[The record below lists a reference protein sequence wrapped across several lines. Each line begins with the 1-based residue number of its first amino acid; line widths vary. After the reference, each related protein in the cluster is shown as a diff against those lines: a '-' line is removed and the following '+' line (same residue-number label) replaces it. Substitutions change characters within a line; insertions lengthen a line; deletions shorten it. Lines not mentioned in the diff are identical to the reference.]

1 MTEEMQV
8 FKDVEEIELDGGHKL
23 KIHLANFIEGERLF
37 TSVAKC
43 YSQGIEGISLL
54 DNERVKLALLPCIQK
69 SFFDN
74 VNIKDLSF
82 FEDVNKRPFYVPI
95 CMNVIEVN
103 IKPFMTSPLS

>member
-37 TSVAKC
+37 TAVAKC
-43 YSQGIEGISLL
+43 YSQGIEGIALL

-74 VNIKDLSF
+74 VPIKDLSF

>member
-1 MTEEMQV
+1 MAEEMQV
-8 FKDVEEIELDGGHKL
+8 FKEVEEIELDGGHKL
-23 KIHLANFIEGERLF
+23 RVHLANFIEGERLF

-43 YSQGIEGISLL
+43 YSQGLEGISLL
-54 DNERVKLALLPCIQK
+54 SNENVKVALLPCIQK

-74 VNIKDLSF
+74 VPIKDLSF

-103 IKPFMTSPLS
+103 VKPFMTSPLS

>member
-1 MTEEMQV
+1 MGEMQV
-8 FKDVEEIELDGGHKL
+8 FKEVEEIELDGGHKL
-23 KIHLANFIEGERLF
+23 KVHLANFIEGERLF

-43 YSQGIEGISLL
+43 YSEGIEGIALL

-74 VNIKDLSF
+74 VAIKDLSF

-95 CMNVIEVN
+95 CMNVLEVN